1 MVRAWTVALPVAL
14 PVVALALTGCGDGEK
29 VKPVDVEIKIALSP
43 LDQAIAF
50 LDRYAKGD
58 PLGSEASQFDDI
70 VKAVGEKDARTGD
83 ILRKGFADLQK
94 ASPAQMKTKAA
105 ALIRQVSPNNSPPPP

>member
-1 MVRAWTVALPVAL
+1 MVRAWTVALPAA
-14 PVVALALTGCGDGEK
+14 ALALTGCGDGEK

-50 LDRYAKGD
+50 LDRYAKGN
-58 PLGSEASQFDDI
+58 PMGSEAESFDDI
-70 VKAVGEKDARTGD
+70 VNAVGEKDAKTGD
-83 ILRKGFADLQK
+83 ILRKGFDDLKK
-94 ASPAQMKTKAA
+94 ASPAQLKTKAA